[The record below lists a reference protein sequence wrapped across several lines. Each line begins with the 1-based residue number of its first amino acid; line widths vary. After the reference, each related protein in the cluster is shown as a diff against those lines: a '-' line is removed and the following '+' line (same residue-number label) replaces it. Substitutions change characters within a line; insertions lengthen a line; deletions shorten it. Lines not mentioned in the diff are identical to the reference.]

1 MTEAQETPPTLTRAS
16 DQTPSPALMSDLFMN
31 YPTAH
36 TLVRDGK
43 IIFLNPAAIRLFGGV
58 HAEQFI
64 GQPVLDFIHPMD
76 REYVRHRMAL
86 LGPDRRQN
94 EPTEIRILTL
104 DGQVRI
110 LATASAVAFAEDGG
124 QVIIATGIDVTSF
137 HRLQDELRSSEETF
151 RRLFENMH
159 DLFYRTNAADELT
172 LIGPGVE
179 RVFGYRQAEVYGMPV
194 ANAYVIPAQRTQLW
208 ARLRKYGEINNR
220 IVKLRHKDG
229 RALDIAI
236 TAKMIVDDAGHF
248 QGVEGLLRDVTEEL
262 RLRRELQ
269 ILATIDNLT
278 GLLNRRTFLEQANQA
293 VGIVSRYRE
302 PMVFLIVDI
311 DNFKEINDNLGHL
324 LGDEAIRKIVAAGR
338 SCLRENDIFG
348 RLGGDEFGII
358 LRQCEPTEAL
368 QICQRIL
375 ARVREVRIRLRG
387 KGADTHM
394 SVSLGVTPVCRTD
407 RPFARALARADRAL
421 YLAKS
426 SGRCCCAY
434 QALEGSPILPLQT
447 ADGNPDLGA
456 IRDHV

>member
-1 MTEAQETPPTLTRAS
+1 M
-16 DQTPSPALMSDLFMN
+16 ALVSELFLN

-43 IIFLNPAAIRLFGGV
+43 IIFLNPAAVRLFGGV
-58 HAEQFI
+58 SAEEFI
-64 GQPVLDFIHPMD
+64 GRPVLDFIHPLD
-76 REYVRHRMAL
+76 REYVRHRIGL
-86 LGPDRRQN
+86 LGLDRRQN
-94 EPTEIRILTL
+94 EPTETRILTL

-110 LATASAVAFAEDGG
+110 LATASAVAFDEDGG
-124 QVIIATGIDVTSF
+124 SVIIATGIDVTSF

-159 DLFYRTNAADELT
+159 DLFYKTNAADELT

-179 RVFGYRQAEVYGMPV
+179 RVFGYRQAEVYGMSV
-194 ANAYVIPAQRTQLW
+194 ASVYLIPAQRAQLW
-208 ARLRKYGEINNR
+208 ARLRKYGEVNNR

-229 RALDIAI
+229 HALDIAV
-236 TAKMIVDDAGHF
+236 TAKMTYDSAGNF
-248 QGVEGLLRDVTEEL
+248 TGVEGLLRDVTEEL

-293 VGIVSRYRE
+293 VGIISRYRE
-302 PMVFLIVDI
+302 PMIFMIVDI

-324 LGDEAIRKIVAAGR
+324 MGDEAIRKIVAAGR
-338 SCLRENDIFG
+338 TCLRENDIFG
-348 RLGGDEFGII
+348 RLGGDEFGVI
-358 LRQCEPTEAL
+358 LRRCEPLEAL

-375 ARVREVRIRLRG
+375 ARVRDVRIRLRG

-394 SVSLGVTPVCRTD
+394 SVSLGLTPICRQD

-426 SGRCCCAY
+426 SGRGCCAY
-434 QALEGSPILPLQT
+434 QPLEGLPLLPSLAT
-447 ADGNPDLGA
+447 DGSLVLGA
-456 IRDHV
+456 IKDRV